1 MIENT
6 SIPWV
11 EKYRPNEFHNIVLDT
26 NNQIILENIIET
38 EYFPHLLF
46 YGPPG
51 TGKTTAVIN
60 LVKSYQIKMGE
71 YHKGLMIHLNASD
84 ERGIDIIRN
93 QIQPFVN
100 SKSLFNKGMK
110 FVILD
115 EVDYMTKNAQQALR
129 CLLMNYSDSV
139 RFCLMCNY
147 ISKIDEGLQ
156 NEFLKIRFN
165 NLPED
170 KIISFLKNI
179 CVNENIQITDKT
191 LHMIQQMYNSDIRS
205 MINFIQSRYE
215 SEFQEISII
224 HEEVWE
230 NMYNIFQNTSDTKDT
245 LLHIENI
252 KLLYNIDKLNI
263 INDFLN
269 YILRHHTEMISS
281 DFLLFVENVVHSQKN
296 SKYLITY
303 AISQLH
309 LSIPKL

>member
-1 MIENT
+1 MIRSLIY
-6 SIPWV
+6 SITFHSVLVLLTILSLPFMLREPVDLPPIVSV
-11 EKYRPNEFHNIVLDT
+11 EL
-26 NNQIILENIIET
+26 
-38 EYFPHLLF
+38 
-46 YGPPG
+46 
-51 TGKTTAVIN
+51 
-60 LVKSYQIKMGE
+60 
-71 YHKGLMIHLNASD
+71 
-84 ERGIDIIRN
+84 
-93 QIQPFVN
+93 
-100 SKSLFNKGMK
+100 
-110 FVILD
+110 
-115 EVDYMTKNAQQALR
+115 
-129 CLLMNYSDSV
+129 
-139 RFCLMCNY
+139 
-147 ISKIDEGLQ
+147 
-156 NEFLKIRFN
+156 
-165 NLPED
+165 
-170 KIISFLKNI
+170 
-179 CVNENIQITDKT
+179 IQITDKT

-296 SKYLITY
+296 SKYLINY